1 MFIPNFSEDNEQM
14 LFGLEEIER
23 LKFRIERLLIMPKH
37 EQWLRREAFIRT
49 AYSSTMIEDST
60 ISEDEMERVVK
71 LSPVASVPKERED
84 VANYAGALE
93 FVDFLSDTDI
103 MVDQSAILQIHWL
116 LMKGIHDTRLK
127 PGQYRTEPNWIEDQ
141 GIRVYEPPFHVDV
154 PILMREFSLWLSEE
168 QDINPI
174 LKAGIAHGHFIAIHP
189 FVDGNGRTARLL
201 AILLL
206 QKHGYGFRKLLSLDA
221 YYQRHRDQYLSAL
234 RKSLGKRFTN
244 EYDLTPWLEF
254 FTESVIFQ
262 AFMLEERLTDWRIMV
277 DEIYRDLVPL
287 GLSERQID
295 GLLYAERI
303 GYITRK
309 DYIEI
314 KNVSPLTATRD
325 LMNMVG
331 RDILQPEGTGRNRK
345 YIVKATTK
353 GHMNKIHQRELFD
366 SRDS

>member
-1 MFIPNFSEDNEQM
+1 MFIPNFSEDSEK
-14 LFGLEEIER
+14 LLYHLEEIDR
-23 LKFRIERLLIMPKH
+23 LRFRIERLLIMPKH

-49 AYSSTMIEDST
+49 AYSSTMIEDGT
-60 ISEDEMERVVK
+60 ISEEEMERVVK
-71 LSPVASVPKERED
+71 LSPVANVPKERDD
-84 VANYAGALE
+84 VANYARALE
-93 FVDFLSDTDI
+93 FVDFLSGTDI
-103 MVDQSAILQIHWL
+103 MIDQAAILQIHWL
-116 LMKGIHDTRLK
+116 LMKGVHDTRLK

-141 GIRVYEPPFHVDV
+141 GVRVYEPPFHVDV

-168 QDINPI
+168 QDITPI

-221 YYQRHRDQYLSAL
+221 YYQRNRDQYLTAL
-234 RKSLGKRFTN
+234 KQSLGKRYTDK
-244 EYDLTPWLEF
+244 YDLTPWLAF
-254 FTESVIFQ
+254 FTESVVVQ
-262 AFMLEERLTDWRIMV
+262 ALILEERLTDWRIMV
-277 DEIYRDLVPL
+277 DEIYGDLVPL
-287 GLSERQID
+287 GLRERQID

-314 KNVSPLTATRD
+314 TNVSPLTATRD
-325 LMNMVG
+325 LMDMVG

-345 YIVKATTK
+345 YILKAAEK
-353 GHMNKIHQRELFD
+353 GQIKEVQQRKLL
-366 SRDS
+366 